1 MMIEF
6 HMLKNYPP
14 VNLNRDDTGAPKNC
28 FFGGVQR
35 GRISSQCLKRS
46 WRLSDSFRA
55 LESYGYR
62 TRWMPELVA
71 KRLAE
76 AGVDAEFA
84 EEFGK
89 KLTGF
94 ANKNEKVN
102 ADGLFTTQ
110 IVIYSKEEIEGIA
123 EKLKEMIGEGMT
135 VEKFRKKSLK
145 DIPGLRE
152 AIENRPV
159 SLDIA
164 LFGRMVTSEYLG
176 DMDASIQVAHAI
188 STHAV
193 NRESDY
199 FTAVDDLLEVREENG
214 AGMVGDID
222 FNSCCYYEYAA
233 LDLDQLSE
241 NLQKAE
247 NRDELMRGLL
257 PALLRAMAFS
267 NPSGKQN
274 TFAGHVFPDFIMV
287 ELKRDKIP
295 LSYVNAF
302 EEPVA
307 AWKDNPQIVKNS
319 VKKLVA
325 EVDLMDAAYAL
336 PVEDR
341 VYLAPRF
348 PDCGPAKGEK
358 CEDFSGLAARC
369 ATWIA
374 R

>member
-46 WRLSDSFRA
+46 WRRSDAFRA
-55 LESYGYR
+55 LDSYGYR
-62 TRWMPELVA
+62 TRHMPGHVA
-71 KRLAE
+71 KRLVE
-76 AGVDAEFA
+76 LGVDAAFA

-94 ANKNEKVN
+94 ANKDEKPN
-102 ADGLFTTQ
+102 DKGLFTTQ

-123 EKLKEMIGEGMT
+123 RALKELADGGMT
-135 VEKFRKKSLK
+135 AEKFRKKSLK
-145 DIPGLRE
+145 DVPTLKE
-152 AIENRPV
+152 ALSIQPV

-164 LFGRMVTSEYLG
+164 LFGRMVTSEYLA
-176 DMDASIQVAHAI
+176 DVEASLQVAHAI
-188 STHAV
+188 STHMV

-199 FTAVDDLLEVREENG
+199 FTAVDDLLEARDEMG

-233 LDLDQLSE
+233 LDLDKLSE
-241 NLQKAE
+241 NLAKSE
-247 NRDELMRGLL
+247 NRDELMRSLL

-267 NPSGKQN
+267 NPPGKQN
-274 TFAGHVFPDFIMV
+274 TFAGHVFPDFIML
-287 ELKRDKIP
+287 ELKKDKIP

-307 AWKDNPQIVKNS
+307 IGKDNPQIVRNS
-319 VKKLVA
+319 VFKLVR
-325 EVDLMDAAYAL
+325 EVDAMDKAYAL
-336 PVEDR
+336 PIKDR
-341 VYLAPRF
+341 VYFAPRF
-348 PDCGPAKGEK
+348 PDCAFAHGER
-358 CEDFSGLAARC
+358 CEDFATLAEKC
-369 ATWIA
+369 ASWLA
-374 R
+374 